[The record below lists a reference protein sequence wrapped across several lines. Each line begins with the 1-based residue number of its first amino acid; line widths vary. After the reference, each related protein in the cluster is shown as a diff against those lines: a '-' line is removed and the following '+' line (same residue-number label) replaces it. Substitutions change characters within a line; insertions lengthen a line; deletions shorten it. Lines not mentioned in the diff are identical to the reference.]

1 MIAKLKQFFKE
12 LQDTPDPQQQTHSIN
27 LAAACMLLEVVYAD
41 EHLDGAEARLLPH
54 LLEQTLGIA
63 TTDASELIDEARRNR
78 NDATSL
84 FQFTSVINEHFTL
97 EQKQQLVLSMWQL
110 AYTDGE
116 LCRYEDQIIRRCADL
131 LYLKHS
137 ELIQLRNRAIERQHH
152 DE

>member
-1 MIAKLKQFFKE
+1 MIARLKQFFKE
-12 LQDTPDPQQQTHSIN
+12 LQDTPDPQQLAHSIN

-41 EHLDGAEARLLPH
+41 EHLDGAEASLLPQ
-54 LLEQTLGIA
+54 LLEQNLSISA
-63 TTDASELIDEARRNR
+63 EDANELIDEARRNR

-84 FQFTSVINEHFTL
+84 FQFTSVVNEHFSL

-110 AYTDGE
+110 AYADGE

-137 ELIQLRNRAIERQHH
+137 ELIQLRNRAIERQRHA
-152 DE
+152 